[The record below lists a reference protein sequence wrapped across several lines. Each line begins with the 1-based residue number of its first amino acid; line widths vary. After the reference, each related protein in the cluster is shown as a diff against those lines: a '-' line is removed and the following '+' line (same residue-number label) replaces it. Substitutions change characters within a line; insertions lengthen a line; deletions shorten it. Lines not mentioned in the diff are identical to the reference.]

1 MLKVSIDD
9 VGGEIIKDDGVYT
22 IKDNNHLKSMAVSS
36 TLLRAKQKTSGHS
49 HVGKEEVYYFTKG
62 EGQIQIDSEKFPVKA
77 GDIILI
83 DDGEYHRVFN
93 DSDYGLSFICV
104 FNGERNH

>member
-1 MLKVSIDD
+1 MLKVSVDD

-62 EGQIQIDSEKFPVKA
+62 RGTVCRSMTKQFPVDA
-77 GDIILI
+77 GDVILSRLMESTI
-83 DDGEYHRVFN
+83 GSIN
-93 DSDYGLSFICV
+93 DSDYGT
-104 FNGERNH
+104 